1 MNVKLS
7 DRAVDALRDLALK
20 ERRDVRH
27 EAEWILEQELQR
39 RGLIV
44 EAKPRG
50 FARAEQDR

>member
-7 DRAVDALRDLALK
+7 DRAESALRDLALK

-39 RGLIV
+39 RGLII
-44 EAKPRG
+44 EAKP
-50 FARAEQDR
+50 EQDR